1 MTPRERLLPWSGF
14 VLGGIAWAVSQQWG
28 SARTNDACLQAWA
41 WQTFLIGLIAL
52 VVTAVGAGLSWRVR
66 GETEAPAPRFIA
78 DMSLACATVFAL
90 AILFHTISTLIIPR
104 CFS

>member
-1 MTPRERLLPWSGF
+1 MTMRERLLPWSGF
-14 VLGGIAWAVSQQWG
+14 VLGAIAWAISQQWG

-52 VVTAVGAGLSWRVR
+52 IVAIVGGGLSWRVR
-66 GETEAPAPRFIA
+66 GETGSPPLRFVA
-78 DMSLACATVFAL
+78 SVSLASAAMFAL
-90 AILFHTISTLIIPR
+90 AILFQTLSALIIPR